1 MIMRASWKLLAVP
14 LLALLATSCE
24 GGGMGLYLVSG
35 NITTVN
41 AQGQT
46 VPLPGVTVALKTSFA
61 TGNPTAPIAIINFS
75 VTDANGHYGIRGQP
89 GNYTVQ
95 ATMDGYSFTPATRE
109 VDNLGQDVGGQD
121 FEAVL
126 GP

>member
-1 MIMRASWKLLAVP
+1 MRAPLKLLVV
-14 LLALLATSCE
+14 ALLATSCE

-41 AQGQT
+41 TQGQR
-46 VPLPGVTVALKTSFA
+46 VPLPGVTVALATAFN
-61 TGNPTAPIAIINFS
+61 TGNPIAPIAIINNS

-95 ATMDGYSFTPATRE
+95 ASLQGYTFTPATRE
-109 VDNLGQDVGGQD
+109 VDNLAQDVGGQD
-121 FEAVL
+121 FEAVVS
-126 GP
+126 P

>member
-1 MIMRASWKLLAVP
+1 MRAPLKLLVV
-14 LLALLATSCE
+14 ALLATSCE

-41 AQGQT
+41 TQGQR
-46 VPLPGVTVALKTSFA
+46 VPLPGVTVALATAFN
-61 TGNPTAPIAIINFS
+61 TGNPIAPIAIINNS

-95 ATMDGYSFTPATRE
+95 AALQGYTFTPATRE
-109 VDNLGQDVGGQD
+109 VDNLAQDVGGQD
-121 FEAVL
+121 FEAVVS
-126 GP
+126 P